1 MGMIQVFSVYQ
12 FFFMLFFCK
21 FFLAYFSFLPKT
33 ERGLRCTSDV
43 RIKLSGF
50 GIFHSRRNVL
60 IQISFVVF
68 VWMRSILKLIDFQ
81 LFTYRVV
88 KEAYLHCK

>member
-1 MGMIQVFSVYQ
+1 MIQVFSGCQ
-12 FFFMLFFCK
+12 FFFMLLFCK
-21 FFLAYFSFLPKT
+21 FFSAYFFFLSKT
-33 ERGLRCTSDV
+33 ERGFRCTSDV
-43 RIKLSGF
+43 RIKQPGF
-50 GIFHSRRNVL
+50 GIFHNRRNVL
-60 IQISFVVF
+60 IQISCVVF